1 MAVSINSGTLF
12 QAGGNQ
18 IGRKSGNSKSN
29 TTKRKKAATVNSY
42 KANSGKGTQ
51 KSAYKTS
58 DVNGQLSDEPENI
71 NDSVAFGKKGNTESG
86 ITTKNG
92 IGISVNKAN
101 AGRGST
107 YLTEDDG
114 VMLELSEDNGTVVE
128 ETEENSISSDRDS
141 QKTKKEEEYEKFQK
155 QLEAL
160 KDMLER
166 TKEAQKNIKKTET
179 KTKKVLNYS
188 YKKVS
193 SSIQSAKSVSQASN
207 AVSSA
212 NSNLSALKRKAA
224 SGNYDDEELNI
235 AISHA
240 KRMIAVAKKKLAH
253 IKQEVMNKKDD
264 DKYVS
269 SKKEKVVKIPDE
281 KIRAEQQKELRR
293 IEDEIEKEEKKEK
306 QAHRGEEN
314 NKLLDADMTYLKAKI
329 EIWKRGGGD
338 FGIMM
343 AQSQGAAMN
352 MDMTQTLTDTS
363 KLNTEQ
369 IELSAEQSADGQ
381 TEVAASINLSV

>member
-1 MAVSINSGTLF
+1 MVVGINSGVLF
-12 QAGGNQ
+12 QAGGSQ
-18 IGRKSGNSKSN
+18 IGRKTKNNKSDV
-29 TTKRKKAATVNSY
+29 TKRKKTATINSY
-42 KANSGKGTQ
+42 KTNSEKNIQ
-51 KSAYKTS
+51 KSSYTASNVNEQSSDDQGNVKSEVSADRTWSADADITS
-58 DVNGQLSDEPENI
+58 
-71 NDSVAFGKKGNTESG
+71 
-86 ITTKNG
+86 KNG
-92 IGISVNKAN
+92 IGISVSKTKSGKGN
-101 AGRGST
+101 T

-114 VMLELSEDNGTVVE
+114 VMLELSEE
-128 ETEENSISSDRDS
+128 SETISDD
-141 QKTKKEEEYEKFQK
+141 QKSKKEEENEKLQK
-155 QLEAL
+155 QLEDL

-166 TKEAQKNIKKTET
+166 TKETQKNFSKTET

-193 SSIQSAKSVSQASN
+193 SSIQSAKNISQASN

-212 NSNLSALKRKAA
+212 NSNLSALRRKAA

-253 IKQEVMNKKDD
+253 IKHEVMNKKDD
-264 DKYVS
+264 DKQIS
-269 SKKEKVVKIPDE
+269 SKKEVVVKIPDE

-293 IEDEIEKEEKKEK
+293 IEDEIKKQEKQEK

-338 FGIMM
+338 LGIMM

-369 IELSAEQSADGQ
+369 IELSAEQSAEGQ
-381 TEVAASINLSV
+381 TEAAAAAGINLSV